1 MAQPKYT
8 RHQLSLG
15 RRLMSDALYFSRPNY
30 ISGGERVMK
39 LADVIAARETLSC
52 PPSWAA
58 IMTKAFA
65 LAAREHPAMRQVFLE
80 FPWGHIGQYESQ
92 VGSVAITRRVADEDV
107 ILLARLPN
115 PENQS
120 LRDLDA
126 TLRFFQQTPVGE
138 ISSFRAAIRLARLP
152 RLLSRAVW
160 WLALH
165 CLPRERVRHFGT
177 FTVSTM
183 SPFGAKSLY
192 VPTLGGPLLHYGGI
206 SEQGDVPVHLTIDHR
221 VMDGA
226 VVGFT
231 LLEMEQALRYDIR
244 KELLAMTADSD
255 GTNNGQAQGVP
266 RAEGRLIAPFR
277 ADSQAA

>member
-1 MAQPKYT
+1 MAQPKCT
-8 RHQLSLG
+8 RRRLSLG
-15 RRLMSDALYFSRPNY
+15 RRIISDALYFSRPHY
-30 ISGGERVMK
+30 ISGAERVMK
-39 LADVIAARETLSC
+39 LADVIAARQNAAC

-65 LAAREHPAMRQVFLE
+65 LAAREHPSMRQVFLE
-80 FPWGHIGQYESQ
+80 FPWGHIGQYERQ
-92 VGSVAITRRVADEDV
+92 VGSVVITRRVGDEDV

-126 TLRFFQQTPVGE
+126 TLRRFQQAPVEKIG
-138 ISSFRAAIRLARLP
+138 SFRAALFVARLP
-152 RLLSRAVW
+152 RLLSRALW

-165 CLPRERVRHFGT
+165 CLPRERVRQFGT
-177 FTVSTM
+177 FSVSTL

-192 VPTLGGPLLHYGGI
+192 VPTLGSPLVHYGAI
-206 SEQGDVPVHLTIDHR
+206 SEQGEIPVHLIIDHR

-226 VVGFT
+226 IVGFT
-231 LLEMEQALRYDIR
+231 LLEMEQALHHEIR
-244 KELLAMTADSD
+244 TELLAMAADAE
-255 GTNNGQAQGVP
+255 GTINDQAQGVHHGKD
-266 RAEGRLIAPFR
+266 RSITVFR

>member
-1 MAQPKYT
+1 
-8 RHQLSLG
+8 
-15 RRLMSDALYFSRPNY
+15 MSDGLYFSRPHY

-39 LADVIAARETLSC
+39 LADVIAAREAVSC

-80 FPWGHIGQYESQ
+80 FPWGHIGEYEWQ
-92 VGSVAITRRVADEDV
+92 VGGVVITRRVGDEDV
-107 ILLARLPN
+107 IFLAHLPN
-115 PENQS
+115 PEGQS

-126 TLRFFQQTPVGE
+126 TLRFYQKAPLEKVGA
-138 ISSFRAAIRLARLP
+138 FRTALRTARMP

-177 FTVSTM
+177 FTVSTL

-192 VPTLGGPLLHYGGI
+192 VPTLGGPLVHYGAV
-206 SEQGDVPVHLTIDHR
+206 SDQGEIPVHLTIDHR

-231 LLEMEQALRYDIR
+231 LLEMEQALRHEIR
-244 KELLAMTADSD
+244 SELLAMTGGAAGSD
-255 GTNNGQAQGVP
+255 DGQRQGV
-266 RAEGRLIAPFR
+266 RH
-277 ADSQAA
+277 AAA